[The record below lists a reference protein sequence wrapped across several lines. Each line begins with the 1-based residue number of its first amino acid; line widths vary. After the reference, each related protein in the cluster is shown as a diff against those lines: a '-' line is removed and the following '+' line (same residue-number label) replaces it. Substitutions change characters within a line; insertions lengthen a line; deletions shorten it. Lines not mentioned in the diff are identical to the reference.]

1 MPEHDGTL
9 FDGTRPL
16 GQPFPSL
23 NYLTATVTL
32 SAKFSSPRHTLNKR
46 IRRVNILDLFQEW

>member
-46 IRRVNILDLFQEW
+46 RRVNILDLFQEW